1 MKKLI
6 AVFLLSTFVSFSTW
20 ALTLQQAKQAGMI
33 GERTD
38 GYLGIIK
45 GSADAKTLVLSVNKK
60 RLKVYRNLAKKNK
73 ISLNNVAILAGKKA
87 IAKTMKGNYI
97 QSTQG
102 GWVKK

>member
-6 AVFLLSTFVSFSTW
+6 AVFLLSAFVSFSTW
-20 ALTLQQAKQAGMI
+20 ALTLQQAKQAGMV

-38 GYLGIIK
+38 GYLGVIK
-45 GSADAKTLVLSVNKK
+45 GPADAKSLVLIVNKK
-60 RLKVYRNLAKKNK
+60 RLMVYRNLAKKNK

-87 IAKTMKGNYI
+87 IAKTAKGNYI
-97 QSTQG
+97 QSAQG